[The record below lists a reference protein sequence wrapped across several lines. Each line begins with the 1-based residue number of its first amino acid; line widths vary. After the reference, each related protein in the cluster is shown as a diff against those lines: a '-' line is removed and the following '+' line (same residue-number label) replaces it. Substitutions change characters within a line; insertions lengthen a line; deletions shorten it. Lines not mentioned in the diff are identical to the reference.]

1 MSSIVPPVCS
11 DDQIRRAL
19 VIARSD
25 LNGIDYIDV
34 DPTNHASL
42 TLYFLKPVP
51 PLDPAN
57 PNDTDDAYGLSGDL
71 AKITFTGG
79 TRIVGIQ
86 PAAASRK
93 PDGSI
98 LVTASK
104 PGDFSTYTIAL
115 AVPVLDPLFASIDFS
130 FMASCPVAFDCRP
143 VINCPPQ
150 PPAELTLDYEA
161 KDYASFRQLLLD
173 LLPQLNP
180 NFTETNPS
188 DLGIALVELQAY
200 VGDRLSYF
208 QDAVANEAYLDTL
221 RQRISARRHARLI
234 DYRMHDGRNAWA
246 CVHIAVNAA
255 FTLPAGT
262 ALLSHI
268 GAPLLGDTVAPG
280 VVIDGSRIN
289 AVSLLSDPALDG
301 VVVFE
306 TVAAA
311 ALDPANDAIFI
322 HSWGNEECCLPGG
335 ATEAFLFALR
345 ADGKTATLPVL
356 QQGDYLLIEEVLG
369 PQTGLAADADTS
381 RRQVVMLDQA
391 PAATSDGVF
400 SNQLD
405 NGALQAWSAGDQPLP
420 LLRVH
425 WQKADQ
431 LAQPFCLSHRL
442 EDGTLIRNIAM
453 ARGNM
458 VMADHGLTTTEAMP
472 LTGPVPDQPPFRPRL
487 SFSPLTMQIRP
498 AQGTDLSGSASQAQP
513 AVSLHAT
520 FPTGTDLWKP
530 LPDLLEST
538 SYDTVFVAEVDNS
551 DSAVLRF
558 GDDEYG
564 RSMTGAT
571 ALQATYRFGNG
582 LAGNVG
588 AEALAHIAPAIPTL
602 NVTLVRNPL
611 PARDGTDPETIADV
625 QQWAPEAFR
634 AVQYRA
640 VTEADYEVAAL
651 LLPQVESSVASFRWT
666 GSWYT
671 AFVGIQPADLADL
684 VNGPEGQIELSPSLQ
699 QTVLNFLMGFR
710 LAGYDLEIRAPEF
723 LALEIDLLVC
733 AAPDYFRSDVQQ
745 AVLIAL
751 GSQLQPGGGKGLF
764 YPGNFVFGQ
773 PVYASEVYAAATAVT
788 GVESVVITKF
798 VPFGQPDNGELAQG
812 VIPVGP
818 WQIAELANDPNFME
832 RGVLSVTVRGGKL

>member
-115 AVPVLDPLFASIDFS
+115 GVPVLDPLFASIDFS

-150 PPAELTLDYEA
+150 LPGELTLDYEA

-345 ADGKTATLPVL
+345 ADGKTALGHFLCETGRSARAGDDRGAAYEGAASLLAL
-356 QQGDYLLIEEVLG
+356 QQAPLLHVAQCVTHGDPAHPEHLAELG
-369 PQTGLAADADTS
+369 FVGKLCAVRPRSIG
-381 RRQVVMLDQA
+381 
-391 PAATSDGVF
+391 
-400 SNQLD
+400 NQRAQ
-405 NGALQAWSAGDQPLP
+405 GALRLMPEGLRPIAGGASDMERQIHGRGL
-420 LLRVH
+420 VH
-425 WQKADQ
+425 SGW
-431 LAQPFCLSHRL
+431 
-442 EDGTLIRNIAM
+442 
-453 ARGNM
+453 
-458 VMADHGLTTTEAMP
+458 
-472 LTGPVPDQPPFRPRL
+472 PRAA
-487 SFSPLTMQIRP
+487 RP
-498 AQGTDLSGSASQAQP
+498 A
-513 AVSLHAT
+513 
-520 FPTGTDLWKP
+520 PT
-530 LPDLLEST
+530 
-538 SYDTVFVAEVDNS
+538 
-551 DSAVLRF
+551 
-558 GDDEYG
+558 
-564 RSMTGAT
+564 
-571 ALQATYRFGNG
+571 
-582 LAGNVG
+582 
-588 AEALAHIAPAIPTL
+588 
-602 NVTLVRNPL
+602 
-611 PARDGTDPETIADV
+611 
-625 QQWAPEAFR
+625 
-634 AVQYRA
+634 
-640 VTEADYEVAAL
+640 
-651 LLPQVESSVASFRWT
+651 
-666 GSWYT
+666 
-671 AFVGIQPADLADL
+671 
-684 VNGPEGQIELSPSLQ
+684 
-699 QTVLNFLMGFR
+699 R
-710 LAGYDLEIRAPEF
+710 LAR
-723 LALEIDLLVC
+723 
-733 AAPDYFRSDVQQ
+733 
-745 AVLIAL
+745 
-751 GSQLQPGGGKGLF
+751 
-764 YPGNFVFGQ
+764 
-773 PVYASEVYAAATAVT
+773 
-788 GVESVVITKF
+788 
-798 VPFGQPDNGELAQG
+798 VP
-812 VIPVGP
+812 
-818 WQIAELANDPNFME
+818 
-832 RGVLSVTVRGGKL
+832 K